1 MDPPDHPRY
10 RCWCAGERQDLIR
23 RFRGA
28 RSMSGPLTGI
38 RVIDL
43 TTAVLGPV
51 ATQILGDMGADVIK
65 VEPPRGDPIRP
76 LGPSRHAGMGAYF
89 LNINR
94 NKRSI
99 ALDLKQ
105 QAARRALLRLVET
118 ADVFVHNMRLG
129 AAERLGLDYRAV
141 AACNPRIVYAAA
153 TGFAKDGR
161 FRDRPS
167 FDDVIQGESGL
178 AALNGGV
185 GGEPRYVPMAVCD
198 KICGYVLASA
208 VGMALFHRERTGE
221 GQEVH
226 VPMLETMVAFNLVDH
241 LWHGVLAEPEKGL
254 GYPRMLTPHRRPFP
268 TKDGHICI
276 LATTDAQSRHLFE
289 AIDCPELADD
299 ERFSTLARRTDNIG
313 ALLEIV
319 IERMRLRTTA
329 EWRQR
334 LDQFDVPN
342 GVVTDL
348 EGLLADPY
356 LGETGFFQ
364 QVEHPSEGA
373 MLTTAIPVTFSAS
386 PGDSFRL
393 PPPRLGE
400 HTRAVLGELGFS
412 DAEIDA
418 ITA

>member
-1 MDPPDHPRY
+1 
-10 RCWCAGERQDLIR
+10 
-23 RFRGA
+23 
-28 RSMSGPLTGI
+28 MSGPLAGI
-38 RVIDL
+38 RVVDL
-43 TTAVLGPV
+43 TSAVLGPV

-65 VEPPRGDPIRP
+65 VEPPGGDPIRP
-76 LGPSRHAGMGAYF
+76 LGPARHPGMGAYF

-94 NKRSI
+94 NKKSV
-99 ALDLKQ
+99 ALDLKRP
-105 QAARRALLRLVET
+105 AAREVLLKLTET

-129 AAERLGLDYRAV
+129 AAERLGLDYQAV
-141 AACNPRIVYAAA
+141 AERNPRIVYAAA
-153 TGFAKDGR
+153 TGFRKDGAY
-161 FRDRPS
+161 RDRPS

-198 KICGYVLASA
+198 KVCGYVLASA
-208 VGMALFHRERTGE
+208 ISMALFHRERSGR

-254 GYPRMLTPHRRPFP
+254 GYPRMLTEHRRPFP

-276 LATTDAQSRHLFE
+276 LATTDLQSRHLFE

-313 ALLEIV
+313 ELYEIV
-319 IERMRLRTTA
+319 IERMRQRTTA
-329 EWRQR
+329 EWRER
-334 LDQFDVPN
+334 LDRFDVPN
-342 GVVTDL
+342 GGVTDL

-356 LGETGFFQ
+356 LAATGFFDR
-364 QVEHPSEGA
+364 VEHPSEGK
-373 MLTTAIPVTFSAS
+373 MLTTAIPVTFSTS
-386 PGDSFRL
+386 PGDNFRL

-400 HTRAVLGELGFS
+400 HTRGVLGELGFS
-412 DAEIDA
+412 EAQIDA
-418 ITA
+418 INL

>member
-1 MDPPDHPRY
+1 MP
-10 RCWCAGERQDLIR
+10 
-23 RFRGA
+23 
-28 RSMSGPLTGI
+28 GPLAGI

-65 VEPPRGDPIRP
+65 IEPPEGDAIRP
-76 LGPSRHAGMGAYF
+76 LGPARHPGMGAYF

-94 NKRSI
+94 NKRSVV
-99 ALDLKQ
+99 LDLKRP
-105 QAARRALLRLVET
+105 APREALLKLVET

-129 AAERLGLDYRAV
+129 AAERLGMDYAAV
-141 AACNPRIVYAAA
+141 AARNPRLVYAAA
-153 TGFAKDGR
+153 TGFWKDGVH
-161 FRDRPS
+161 RDRPS

-178 AALNGGV
+178 AALNGG
-185 GGEPRYVPMAVCD
+185 GDEPRYVPMAVCD

-208 VGMALFHRERTGE
+208 IGMALFHRERSGA

-313 ALLEIV
+313 ALYEIV
-319 IERMRLRTTA
+319 IERMRQRTTA
-329 EWRQR
+329 EWRER

-356 LGETGFFQ
+356 LAETGFFEP
-364 QVEHPSEGA
+364 VEHPSEGK
-373 MLTTAIPVTFSAS
+373 MLTMAIPVMFSGSA
-386 PGDSFRL
+386 GDSFRL

-400 HTRAVLGELGFS
+400 HTRAVLGELGYS
-412 DAEIDA
+412 DTEIGK
-418 ITA
+418 ITD

>member
-1 MDPPDHPRY
+1 
-10 RCWCAGERQDLIR
+10 
-23 RFRGA
+23 
-28 RSMSGPLTGI
+28 MSGPLAGI
-38 RVIDL
+38 RVVDL
-43 TTAVLGPV
+43 TSAVLGPV

-65 VEPPRGDPIRP
+65 IEPPEGDPIRP
-76 LGPSRHAGMGAYF
+76 LGPSRHPGMGAYF

-94 NKRSI
+94 NKRSV

-105 QAARRALLRLVET
+105 PAAREALLKLVET

-129 AAERLGLDYRAV
+129 AAERLGLDYSAV
-141 AACNPRIVYAAA
+141 AGRNPRIVYAAA
-153 TGFAKDGR
+153 SGFRKDGAY
-161 FRDRPS
+161 RDRPS

-178 AALNGGV
+178 AALNGGP
-185 GGEPRYVPMAVCD
+185 GGEPRYAPMAVCD
-198 KICGYVLASA
+198 KVCGYALASA
-208 VGMALFHRERTGE
+208 VSMALFHRERSGK

-254 GYPRMLTPHRRPFP
+254 GYPRMLTEHRRPFP

-299 ERFSTLARRTDNIG
+299 PRFSTLARRTDNIG
-313 ALLEIV
+313 ELYEIV
-319 IERMRLRTTA
+319 IEGMRRRTTA
-329 EWRQR
+329 EWRER
-334 LDQFDVPN
+334 LDSFDVPN
-342 GVVTDL
+342 GVVTSL

-356 LGETGFFQ
+356 LNDAGFFE
-364 QVEHPSEGA
+364 QVEHPSEGK
-373 MLTTAIPVTFSAS
+373 MLTMAIPMMFSGS

-400 HTRAVLGELGFS
+400 HTRNVLGELGYS
-412 DAEIDA
+412 DAEIDD
-418 ITA
+418 ITAQASAIRD